1 MTPLINTTFPMT
13 KSIVKTS
20 SKQEVHP
27 ESRPAEVERL
37 NDLGNERWNAL
48 FALIQVVNETNEES
62 YREVEE
68 ALVFLCNVVAER
80 DIPFQKQLDMVMKD
94 VHVCTCDDND
104 DET

>member
-1 MTPLINTTFPMT
+1 MTPLINPTFPMT

-48 FALIQVVNETNEES
+48 FALIQVVNETDEES

-94 VHVCTCDDND
+94 VHVCTCDDHD
-104 DET
+104 DES

>member
-1 MTPLINTTFPMT
+1 MTPLINPTFPMT

-20 SKQEVHP
+20 TKQGVHP
-27 ESRPAEVERL
+27 ESRPAEVVRL
-37 NDLGNERWNAL
+37 NKLGNARWDAL
-48 FALIQVVNETNEES
+48 FALIQVVNQTDDES

-68 ALVFLCNVVAER
+68 ALVFLCNVVAEK

-104 DET
+104 DES